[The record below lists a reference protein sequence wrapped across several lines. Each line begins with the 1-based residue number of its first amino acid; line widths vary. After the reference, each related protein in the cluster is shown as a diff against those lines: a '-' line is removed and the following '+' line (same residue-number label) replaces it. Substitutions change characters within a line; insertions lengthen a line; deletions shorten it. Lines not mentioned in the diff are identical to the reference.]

1 MDQVVVVT
9 GAGRGIGAALAR
21 RFAGEG
27 ARVVVND
34 VDAAAARQVANEIG
48 GYAVPGDAATEQGVA
63 DLIAATRERFDDID
77 TWCANAGTAAGSG
90 LDASEFDWSTG
101 LEVNLLAHVR
111 AARLL
116 VPGWLER
123 GSGRFVVTASAAG
136 LLTMLGSPVYS
147 VSKHGAVA
155 FAEWLSATYRHRG
168 VRVHAICPQGVNT
181 RMLHEMSGAVQGL
194 LTHDRQVEPAV
205 VADALWQ
212 AIEED
217 RFLVLPHPEVA
228 GYYLTRASDPDRW
241 LEGMNRLQRQLDSQG
256 API

>member
-1 MDQVVVVT
+1 MDEVVVVT
-9 GAGRGIGAALAR
+9 GAGRGIGRALAA
-21 RFAGEG
+21 RFAGAG

-34 VDAAAARQVANEIG
+34 VDAAAVEEVAAEIG
-48 GYAVPGDAATEQGVA
+48 GYAVPGDAASERGVA
-63 DLIAATRERFDDID
+63 DLVAAARERFGDID
-77 TWCANAGTAAGSG
+77 TWCANAGIDVGRT
-90 LDASEFDWSTG
+90 LTASEEEWAAG

-116 VPGWLER
+116 VPGWAER

-136 LLTMLGSPVYS
+136 LLTMLGAPVYS
-147 VSKHGAVA
+147 VTKHGALA

-181 RMLHEMSGAVQGL
+181 RMLHESGSVKEL
-194 LTHDRQVEPAV
+194 LTHDRQLEPED

-212 AIEED
+212 AVEED

-228 GYYLTRASDPDRW
+228 GYYTARATDPDRW
-241 LEGMNRLQRQLDSQG
+241 LTGMNRIQQHLDRQEESG
-256 API
+256 